1 MPGDPALEGTRKKL
15 FLFSGKQR
23 SFPQKLCPCCSG
35 AHRGVNEREQWGEM
49 LQAHQAGAVG
59 QEHLFLA
66 MGLLA
71 RAKKS
76 VCLRKYL
83 KLSLIQGIYLTCGL
97 LSLVNMARSN
107 IVLRIFSF
115 NNLFLLSS
123 RPFSTILSINDLH
136 ISLHFS

>member
-1 MPGDPALEGTRKKL
+1 
-15 FLFSGKQR
+15 
-23 SFPQKLCPCCSG
+23 
-35 AHRGVNEREQWGEM
+35 M

-71 RAKKS
+71 RAKKN